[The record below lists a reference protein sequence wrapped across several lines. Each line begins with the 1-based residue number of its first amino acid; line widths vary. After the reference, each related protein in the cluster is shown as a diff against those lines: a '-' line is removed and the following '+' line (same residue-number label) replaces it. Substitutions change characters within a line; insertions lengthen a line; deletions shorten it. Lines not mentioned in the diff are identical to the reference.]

1 MLEKD
6 ICAHLDEIARDII
19 SKVPIDIKDKIYFA
33 GGCIYSLANN
43 RQPKDYDLFLVDNSL
58 VDKLKQLDIWNYTS
72 EYALTFGKYQIVTKY
87 YGEPY
92 DCAGQF
98 DFKHNM
104 YYYKPFAG
112 HIISAN
118 EEELEQQFDCYNFLH
133 TNELIFNE
141 NRARDIEGVFLRI
154 EKFVAR
160 GMIISKQ
167 TKKEIKKRITKKSV
181 REYKKSRK
189 SNRNYY

>member
-1 MLEKD
+1 MLEKE
-6 ICAHLDEIARDII
+6 ICNHLDEIAKDII
-19 SKVPIDIKDKIYFA
+19 SKIPVKIKDKIYFA

-43 RQPKDYDLFLVDNSL
+43 LQPKDYDLFLVDNSL

-72 EYALTFGKYQIVTKY
+72 EYALTLGKYQIVTKY

-104 YYYKPFAG
+104 YYYKPFTG

-118 EEELEQQFDCYNFLH
+118 EEELEKQFDCYNFLH

-141 NRARDIEGVFLRI
+141 NRARDIEGVLLRI
-154 EKFVAR
+154 GKFVAR

-167 TKKEIKKRITKKSV
+167 AKKEIKKRTTKKSL

>member
-1 MLEKD
+1 MLEKE
-6 ICAHLDEIARDII
+6 ICNHLDEIAKDII
-19 SKVPIDIKDKIYFA
+19 SKIPVKIKDKIYFA

-43 RQPKDYDLFLVDNSL
+43 LQPKDYDLFLVDNSL

-72 EYALTFGKYQIVTKY
+72 EYALTLGKYQIITKY

-92 DCAGQF
+92 DCVGQF

-104 YYYKPFAG
+104 YYYKPFTG

-118 EEELEQQFDCYNFLH
+118 EEELEKQFDCYNFLH

-154 EKFVAR
+154 GKFVAR

-167 TKKEIKKRITKKSV
+167 TKKEIKKRTTKKSL